1 MTEEVKYNEVFTSRA
16 ILDLH
21 GFFIITSKM
30 DIIDNP
36 KIIFNGL
43 RADELYLLDYIEKLD
58 SIERMTI
65 YEEIVRD
72 NVIEIFSYPGQ
83 KIDINYSPAGVV
95 NMVAEAVL
103 QLTYDYLVN
112 ANDQK
117 YLRAVNTVTYLDNM
131 QAIVAHYLNIPFN
144 TVCEMSINELYK
156 KYAIC
161 AQTFPHQVSPLQRN
175 EEGA

>member
-30 DIIDNP
+30 DIIDSP

-43 RADELYLLDYIEKLD
+43 RADELYLLDYIERLD
-58 SIERMTI
+58 SIERLTI
-65 YEEIVRD
+65 YEELVRD

-83 KIDINYSPAGVV
+83 KVDINYSPAGVI
-95 NMVAEAVL
+95 NMIAEAVL

-117 YLRAVNTVTYLDNM
+117 YLQVVHKVTYLDNM
-131 QAIVAHYLNIPFN
+131 QAIIAHYLNIPFN
-144 TVCEMSINELYK
+144 IVCEMSVNELYK

-161 AQTFPHQVSPLQRN
+161 AQTFPNQVAPLQRT
-175 EEGA
+175 EEGN